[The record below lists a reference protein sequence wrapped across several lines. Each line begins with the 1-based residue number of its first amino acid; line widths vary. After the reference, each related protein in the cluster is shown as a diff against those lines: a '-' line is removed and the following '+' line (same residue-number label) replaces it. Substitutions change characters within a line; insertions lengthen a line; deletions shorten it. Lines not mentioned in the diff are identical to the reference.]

1 MNLEPDDPFAQIF
14 VGNKDAIVL
23 LRHNDC
29 TIIDANPAAITLFG
43 MGNDKLVGT
52 CILSLIEMVTPRRL
66 PDKPCWDDI
75 KDTLCSGARLYAKK
89 AVGSQTIVSLHAIDL
104 NYHGKKSVYCKLR
117 NISETYRIEE
127 ETRSIYT
134 QLMHTNKM
142 TALGTLA
149 SGIAHE
155 INNPNNYILFNAR
168 ILLDTWPDMAR
179 ILQEYY
185 IENGDFSVGGLPFS
199 EMAMTIP
206 DLLSAILDGGERI
219 GAIVSN
225 LKDFARPDSTAPSEY
240 VDINDAVNKA
250 VSILSH
256 KIRKTTS
263 HFSSSPDES
272 IPRMRGSRHK
282 IEQVLVNLLM
292 NALEALSSREQA
304 VSISTSFDP
313 KTESVVIRVSD
324 CGIGIPPEMIDRVTE
339 PFFTTK
345 LGQGGSGLGLYISY
359 SIVKEHGGELTFESE
374 AGRGTIVTVTLPA
387 ADRHSIAR
395 ESGHA

>member
-1 MNLEPDDPFAQIF
+1 MSEVTTDPFTQIF
-14 VGNKDAIVL
+14 MGNKDAIVL
-23 LRHNDC
+23 LRRDNC
-29 TIIDANPAAITLFG
+29 TVIDANPAAALLFG
-43 MGNDKLVGT
+43 IAAGQLAGT
-52 CILSLIEMVTPRRL
+52 NLLSLIEMGGPRKI
-66 PDKPCWDDI
+66 PDKPCWDEVNKI
-75 KDTLCSGARLYAKK
+75 LCSGMRVYAKK
-89 AVGSQTIVSLHAIDL
+89 SVGSQTIVSLHAIDL
-104 NYHGKKSVYCKLR
+104 DYHGEKAVYCKLR

-134 QLMHTNKM
+134 QLMYTNKM

-185 IENGDFSVGGLPFS
+185 SENGDFSVGGLPFS
-199 EMAMTIP
+199 EMSMTIP

-219 GAIVSN
+219 SAIVSN
-225 LKDFARPDSTAPSEY
+225 LKDFARQDSAAPSDD
-240 VDINDAVNKA
+240 VDINDAVNRA

-263 HFSSSPDES
+263 HFNSSLDES
-272 IPRMRGSRHK
+272 IPPVRGSRHK
-282 IEQVLVNLLM
+282 IEQVIVNLLM
-292 NALEALSSREQA
+292 NALEAISAREQT
-304 VSISTSFDP
+304 VSISTAFEPASD
-313 KTESVVIRVSD
+313 SIVIRVSD
-324 CGIGIPPEMIDRVTE
+324 CGAGIPAEMIDRVTE

-345 LGQGGSGLGLYISY
+345 LNQGGSGLGLYISY
-359 SIVKEHGGELTFESE
+359 SIVREHGGEMKFESE

-387 ADRHSIAR
+387 TDRHSIAA
-395 ESGHA
+395 ESAHA

>member
-1 MNLEPDDPFAQIF
+1 MNQDPNDPFTQIF
-14 VGNKDAIVL
+14 MGNKDAIVL
-23 LRHNDC
+23 LRHDDC
-29 TIIDANPAAITLFG
+29 TIIDANPAAILLFG
-43 MGNDKLVGT
+43 MGSDKLVGT
-52 CILSLIEMVTPRRL
+52 CILTLIEMGTPRRM
-66 PDKPCWDDI
+66 PDKPCWDDV
-75 KDTLCSGARLYAKK
+75 KNTLCSGIRLYAKK
-89 AVGSQTIVSLHAIDL
+89 AVGSQTIISIRAIDL
-104 NYHGKKSVYCKLR
+104 VYHGEKAVYCKLR

-134 QLMHTNKM
+134 QLMYTNKM

-179 ILQEYY
+179 ILHEYY
-185 IENGDFSVGGLPFS
+185 NENGDFSVGGLPFS
-199 EMAMTIP
+199 EMSMTIP

-219 GAIVSN
+219 SAIVSN
-225 LKDFARPDSTAPSEY
+225 LKDFARQDSTASSDD
-240 VDINDAVNKA
+240 VNINDAVNRA

-263 HFSSSPDES
+263 HFNSSPDES
-272 IPRMRGSRHK
+272 IPHVRGSKHK
-282 IEQVLVNLLM
+282 IEQVIVNLLM
-292 NALEALSSREQA
+292 NALEAISSREQA

-345 LGQGGSGLGLYISY
+345 LSQGGSGLGLYISY
-359 SIVKEHGGELTFESE
+359 SIIKEHGGELTFESE
-374 AGRGTIVTVTLPA
+374 VGRGTIVTVTVPA
-387 ADRHSIAR
+387 ADRHSIAL
-395 ESGHA
+395 ENCHA